1 MKRGKIAAGAAMLLS
16 AGLPVAYSPIYA
28 NILEQKARTYQALGP
43 YLAMH
48 VAAPLVFAGL
58 GVAALLLWNKYLR
71 KERGGAL
78 IAGLSFAWW
87 TVLFLDGALRFA
99 GLSLSIF
106 RLDYAFAISDLAAMF
121 GAAWLTALILALR
134 DRRNRPAA

>member
-87 TVLFLDGALRFA
+87 TVLFLDGTLRFA

-106 RLDYAFAISDLAAMF
+106 RLDYAFEISGYAGVAAV
-121 GAAWLTALILALR
+121 AWLTALIQSLR
-134 DRRNRPAA
+134 ENRQKKST